1 MTTQNFQITER
12 FYRSATLALFLI
24 NIVALI
30 VIWLSVISAIAS

>member
-1 MTTQNFQITER
+1 MTAKNIQIAER

-30 VIWLSVISAIAS
+30 VIWLSVLSAIAS